1 MPDAILNK
9 PGPLDEVE
17 WSFMRQHTIVGDRI
31 LSAAPA
37 LEPVAKLVRAQ
48 PRALR
53 RHAATRTG
61 WPGDDIPLG
70 ARIVA
75 VCDAFHA
82 MTSDRPYRK
91 AMPTADALAE
101 LRRCAG
107 LQFDPDVV
115 RAFCDVVDPT
125 VGDRARAD
133 AAFLRAVGR
142 RSRPPGELLG

>member
-1 MPDAILNK
+1 VPDAILNK
-9 PGPLDEVE
+9 PGPLDDVE

-37 LEPVAKLVRAQ
+37 LEPVAKLVRASHERYDGHGY
-48 PRALR
+48 PDNLA
-53 RHAATRTG
+53 
-61 WPGDDIPLG
+61 GDDIPLG

-75 VCDAFHA
+75 VCDAYHA

-91 AMPTADALAE
+91 AMPAQHALLE

-115 RAFCDVVDPT
+115 KAFCQLVDPAEDRAFDNV
-125 VGDRARAD
+125 
-133 AAFLRAVGR
+133 AFLRSAAE
-142 RSRPPGELLG
+142 SA